1 MRKLFLLAL
10 AFLAMTNVNAQ
21 TKEDMDKSEKRA
33 KELQALCDNYPKESG
48 SAEVDGY
55 GKSVYDA
62 ALMAIANSEQL
73 ETLYYR
79 QIGETKDGVTDVTII
94 KPTLDEWVSL
104 GTTITT
110 EGVSVK
116 NAVDKAK
123 GAAEAVKKQSEDA
136 KNEKNPMKA
145 AKTAKQAKAMGAIIE
160 FGNAATPI
168 LLEESGAQAKAI
180 QQIISTLKSGG
191 NL

>member
-1 MRKLFLLAL
+1 MKKLLLLVL
-10 AFLAMTNVNAQ
+10 AVMTLTSVGAQ

-33 KELQALCDNYPKESG
+33 KELQALCDNYPKQSG
-48 SAEVDGY
+48 NAEVDGY

-79 QIGETKDGVTDVTII
+79 QIGETKDGVTDVTIK
-94 KPTLDEWVSL
+94 KPTLEEWVAL
-104 GTTITT
+104 GTTVTA

-123 GAAEAVKKQSEDA
+123 SAGESVKKQAEEA
-136 KNEKNPMKA
+136 KSEKNPMKA

-168 LLEESGAQAKAI
+168 LLEESGAQAKAV

>member
-1 MRKLFLLAL
+1 MKKLFLVAL
-10 AFLAMTNVNAQ
+10 AFVALSSVSAQ
-21 TKEDMDKSEKRA
+21 TKEDMEKSEKRA
-33 KELQALCDNYPKESG
+33 KELQTLCNNYPKESG
-48 SAEVDGY
+48 NAGVDGY

-79 QIGETKDGVTDVTII
+79 QIGETKDGVTDVTIK
-94 KPTLDEWVSL
+94 KPTLEEWLSL
-104 GTTITT
+104 GTTITG

-116 NAVDKAK
+116 NAVEKAK
-123 GAAEAVKKQSEDA
+123 DAAEAVKKQSEEA
-136 KNEKNPMKA
+136 KNEKNPLKA
-145 AKTAKQAKAMGAIIE
+145 AKSAKQAKAMGAIIE